1 MPLKGCPF
9 PSMSTFEAIVEKIK
23 PALLPTYLVTRQL
36 YTKAAG
42 SDVNTELSFYF
53 RKTC

>member
-1 MPLKGCPF
+1 
-9 PSMSTFEAIVEKIK
+9 MSTFEAIVEKIK

-42 SDVNTELSFYF
+42 SDVNTELSSTSA
-53 RKTC
+53 KPVKELD